1 MSEIKNVIVSGANR
15 GIGKAILQKY
25 ASCGCNIWACMRKEN
40 TEILQEYEML
50 EKKYNIWIH
59 PVYFDLNSEEE
70 IKRGIKQILD
80 EKQDIDILVNNAAIN
95 HYGLFAM
102 SSLKEIKNI
111 YNVNVFG
118 TMYVTQLILR
128 KMIRQRK
135 GVVINIASIAGM
147 DSHAGDSVYGS
158 SKAAIISFT
167 KCLASEVADY
177 GIRVNGVAPGPV
189 RTDMIEKNM
198 KKVDDQIFKNSAMK
212 RLATPNEVA
221 EVVYFLG
228 TEEAGFVNG
237 QVVRIDGGNV

>member
-1 MSEIKNVIVSGANR
+1 MSEKNVIITGASR

-25 ASCGCNIWACMRKEN
+25 ASSGCNIWACIRNEN
-40 TEILQEYEML
+40 VEILREYKEMERL
-50 EKKYNIWIH
+50 YNIWIH
-59 PVYFDLNSEEE
+59 PVCFDLSSEEE

-80 EKQDIDILVNNAAIN
+80 DKQDIDILVNNAAIN

-102 SSLKEIKNI
+102 SSLKEIRNI

-118 TMYVTQLILR
+118 TMCVTQLVLR
-128 KMIRQRK
+128 KMMRQRK
-135 GVVINIASIAGM
+135 GVVINVASIAGM

-167 KCLASEVADY
+167 KCLASEVTDY

-189 RTDMIEKNM
+189 CTDMIKKNM
-198 KKVDDQIFKNSAMK
+198 QKIDEKVFQNSAMK
-212 RLATPNEVA
+212 RLATTDEIA

-228 TEEAGFVNG
+228 SKEASFING
-237 QVVRIDGGNV
+237 QVIRIDGGNV